1 MSQSNQGLIMKQ
13 TIHLSDFR
21 DAFHKAGRG
30 TQFSYQALEL
40 IYDYLIE
47 MEQGEGEEFELDV
60 IGLCCDISEDTPEN
74 IAKSYD
80 IELADDGNELQNV
93 LDDLYDSTTVIGTTD
108 DGNIVY
114 VQF

>member
-1 MSQSNQGLIMKQ
+1 MKQ

-30 TQFSYQALEL
+30 KQFSYQALEL

-47 MEQGEGEEFELDV
+47 MEESDVEEFELDV
-60 IGLCCDISEDTPEN
+60 IGLCCDISEDTPES
-74 IAKSYD
+74 IAKSYN

-93 LDDLYDSTTVIGTTD
+93 LDDLHDSTTVIGTTD
-108 DGNIVY
+108 DGNIIY

>member
-1 MSQSNQGLIMKQ
+1 MKQ
-13 TIHLSDFR
+13 TIQLSDFR

-47 MEQGEGEEFELDV
+47 MEESDGEEFELDV

-93 LDDLYDSTTVIGTTD
+93 LDDLHDSTTVIGTTD
-108 DGNIVY
+108 DGNIIY

>member
-1 MSQSNQGLIMKQ
+1 MSQSNKGLKMKQ
-13 TIHLSDFR
+13 TIYLSDFR

-60 IGLCCDISEDTPEN
+60 IGLCCDIAEDTPEN

-80 IELADDGNELQNV
+80 IELVEDGNELQNV
-93 LDDLYDSTTVIGTTD
+93 LDDLHDSTTVIGTTD
-108 DGNIVY
+108 NGNIVY